1 MNTNKNMNKNRI
13 ETLSDGVF
21 AIIMTILVLEFKIP
35 KLSPEALN
43 NSEKLFSEIIK
54 LTPVFFSYSIT
65 FAILAMYWIGHHNLF
80 HIFTKNINRMLMEIN
95 VLFLMLVSLLPF
107 MSHLLGEYRYNQG
120 AIQLY
125 AASIVMIGLC
135 MYSMYHYA
143 HISKEIDTHEVDKL
157 TMKKIRIRI
166 LLPIVAAVVS
176 FVASFWNLNASFILL
191 FAPVIFNII
200 PGSLNFLESRLTK

>member
-1 MNTNKNMNKNRI
+1 MNKNRI

-35 KLSPEALN
+35 KLPPETLN
-43 NSEKLFSEIIK
+43 NSDRLFAEIIK
-54 LTPVFFSYSIT
+54 LSPVFFSYSIT

-80 HIFTKNINRMLMEIN
+80 HMFTKNINRMLMEIN

-125 AASIVMIGLC
+125 SISIILIGVC
-135 MYSMYHYA
+135 MYAMYHYA
-143 HISKEIDTHEVDKL
+143 QKSNEIDIHEVDDL
-157 TMKKIRIRI
+157 TMKKITIRI
-166 LLPIVAAVVS
+166 WLPIVAAVIS
-176 FVASFWNLNASFILL
+176 FVTSFWNINLSFVLL

-200 PGSLNFLESRLTK
+200 PGSLNFLESKLTK